1 MSSLRHAV
9 GGTMSSVTA
18 RSIALHEPQPSDSTS
33 FTQMPSHWLL
43 QQYGSD
49 AHTQDSTEGSSQP
62 GLAEDT
68 QHGAADPH
76 EPQPRDTTPPTQ
88 RPDHGA
94 TPHAGAD
101 RQAPVYT

>member
-33 FTQMPSHWLL
+33 PTQMPSHWLL

-68 QHGAADPH
+68 QHGAVASH
-76 EPQPRDTTPPTQ
+76 EPQPSDSTSPTQ
-88 RPDHGA
+88 RPSHWVLQQYGS
-94 TPHAGAD
+94 TS
-101 RQAPVYT
+101 QTQLC